1 MDFGLSET
9 EEMVRSSAREFLS
22 REAGPELARTAW
34 DAGSDRAA
42 VFWGQVCEMGWPGL
56 AISEDF
62 GGAGMG
68 LMPLAVLMEQWGAH
82 MAPGPLFESAVL
94 AAPLIE
100 AAASDR
106 LKREILPGIADGSQ
120 PVTVAVLEAPASW
133 LPDAVRAT
141 AVRTRNGW
149 AVTGTKQFVTYADRA
164 SKLIVAARTGEQAEE
179 ISLFVIDRDAD
190 GISTEPVKH
199 ASGGPVYTVSLNET
213 PVGSS
218 QIIGKPGEAWPLV
231 TELMLRGAAFRAV
244 QLAGLGQ
251 AAFDMTVGYVKERKQ
266 FGRPVGSFQA
276 IQHTLADM
284 AVVVKSVRHQ
294 AYRAAWSIA
303 QGSPGALRDVARAKY
318 SASTLIPD
326 LCWKAHQSHGA
337 IGFTWEHGLHLYT
350 RHALAWRAEFGDA
363 AWHNRALAEAVGI

>member
-34 DAGSDRAA
+34 DSSSGKDEA
-42 VFWGQVCEMGWPGL
+42 FWAQVCEMGWPGL
-56 AISEDF
+56 AVSEDF
-62 GGAGMG
+62 GGAQMG
-68 LMPLAVLMEQWGAH
+68 LMALAVLMEQWGAFL
-82 MAPGPLFESAVL
+82 APGPLFESSVL

-120 PVTVAVLEAPASW
+120 PVTVAVLEASASW
-133 LPDAVRAT
+133 LPDAIRAT
-141 AVRTRNGW
+141 AVRTRAGW
-149 AVTGTKQFVTYADRA
+149 AVTGTKHFVTYGDRA
-164 SKLIVAARTGEQAEE
+164 RKLVVAARTGEPAEE
-179 ISLFVIDRDAD
+179 ISLLIIDRDAD
-190 GISTEPVKH
+190 GFSAEPVKH
-199 ASGGPVYTVSLNET
+199 ASGAPVYTVSLNET
-213 PVGSS
+213 PVARD
-218 QIIGKPGEAWPLV
+218 QVIGEPGEAWPLV
-231 TELMLRGAAFRAV
+231 TQLMLRGAAFRAV

-251 AAFDMTVGYVKERKQ
+251 AVLDMTVGYVKERKQ

-284 AVVVKSVRHQ
+284 AVAVKSVRRQ
-294 AYRAAWSIA
+294 AYRAVWSIA
-303 QGSPGALRDVARAKY
+303 QGSPSAPRDVARAKY
-318 SASTLIPD
+318 SASTLIPE

-363 AWHNRALAEAVGI
+363 AWHNRALAEAVGL